1 MFILVSYDLKNA
13 QSERYKILNDL
24 IDKYFRQ
31 SNTGEKLKYPVYG
44 QGDVV
49 KQRSQH
55 IYILNQ
61 DIDEKERRKFMYTLV
76 SKVMNELNPEDKLIV
91 APIYEDFCF
100 KVEDFK
106 IENMYKKTL

>member
-1 MFILVSYDLKNA
+1 
-13 QSERYKILNDL
+13 
-24 IDKYFRQ
+24 
-31 SNTGEKLKYPVYG
+31 
-44 QGDVV
+44 
-49 KQRSQH
+49 
-55 IYILNQ
+55 
-61 DIDEKERRKFMYTLV
+61 MYTLV